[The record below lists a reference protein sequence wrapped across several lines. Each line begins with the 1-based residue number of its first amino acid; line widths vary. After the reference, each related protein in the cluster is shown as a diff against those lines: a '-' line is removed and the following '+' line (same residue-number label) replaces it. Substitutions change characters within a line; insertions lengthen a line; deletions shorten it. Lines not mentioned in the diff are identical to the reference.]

1 LVLKQYEDALS
12 EDHVRPMDFTGR
24 PMKGYVYVEPAGFK
38 TDKNLRKWVQK
49 GVKYVETLPP
59 KKPKQLNL
67 SKSQLIKAEPFVEFF
82 IPPPIHP
89 LT

>member
-1 LVLKQYEDALS
+1 MYTS
-12 EDHVRPMDFTGR
+12 N
-24 PMKGYVYVEPAGFK
+24 PAGFK

-82 IPPPIHP
+82 IPPPNSPSHVGSSYLPHCINY
-89 LT
+89 